1 MREPDFTFIKNN
13 IYKVNHFPI
22 GDIDISKLI
31 DGVIIVSNKL
41 CNMFSTSLTVVP
53 IVLKSNI
60 KKIYDIEPYCEKNEI
75 IKDLLS
81 IHSVHVKIQ
90 LNSQTEYIA
99 LCDLTALASTLSLGD
114 RIGEC
119 PEYACKQL
127 EIALSI
133 QFGLLSNKKI
143 GLINRFLSLIKKIN
157 IEKENSDYNTKQKLN
172 MILIQVYNKYSSYCA
187 YLNLPYEVLIR
198 GNNEDEFM
206 DNLIKEIME
215 LDSIVQKSSS

>member
-1 MREPDFTFIKNN
+1 M
-13 IYKVNHFPI
+13 
-22 GDIDISKLI
+22 
-31 DGVIIVSNKL
+31 
-41 CNMFSTSLTVVP
+41 
-53 IVLKSNI
+53 
-60 KKIYDIEPYCEKNEI
+60 
-75 IKDLLS
+75 
-81 IHSVHVKIQ
+81 HVKIQ

>member
-1 MREPDFTFIKNN
+1 MKKPDFTFIENN
-13 IYKVNHFPI
+13 IYKVSHFPI
-22 GDIDISKLI
+22 GDIDISELI

-41 CNMFSTSLTVVP
+41 CNMFSPVLTVVP
-53 IVLKSNI
+53 IILESNI
-60 KKIYDIEPYCEKNEI
+60 KKMHDIDLYSGTNEI

-81 IHSVHVKIQ
+81 IHSVHVKMQ
-90 LNSQTEYIA
+90 LNSETEYIA
-99 LCDLTALASTLSLGD
+99 LCDLTALASTISLGD

-133 QFGLLSNKKI
+133 QFGLLSDKKI
-143 GLINRFLSLIKKIN
+143 ELINRFLLLIERIN

-172 MILIQVYNKYSSYCA
+172 MILLQVYNKYSFYCT
-187 YLNLPYEVLIR
+187 YLNLPCEILIR

-206 DNLIKEIME
+206 DNLIKEIIE
-215 LDSIVQKSSS
+215 LDSIVQKSPS